1 LARSQLRVALA
12 LHREVLRQPKTM
24 NKLTRRIT
32 IKTQPLFNNVKS
44 ALAVTALACA
54 FFSTGSRA
62 VAGDASDKLAKPM
75 VEADEP
81 LKIHVFVQN
90 EFSDKY
96 LTPRGLVVE
105 DKGLVWQPLVVFLIN
120 LYSADSGFLTDA
132 TLAPGNW
139 ATVHSHRDG
148 PQKRN
153 WNEDDPFV
161 GLNLKFYKD
170 FELDTTYTAFVSENG
185 SFPTSTNLDV
195 KLTYHDHF
203 LPAGF
208 SINPYVEYFDELTN
222 KATVVLNSATSKK
235 GYYFQFGIDPTYTIK
250 TSFLPITI
258 ELPTYFSEVSDN
270 FYQKLDGTGGGSGVG
285 LFSSEIKASVPLNF
299 IPKSY
304 GHWTAYVGFQYDY
317 LSNAGVLDGNSVL
330 GTGTRTHDIYQFHSG
345 VQIFF

>member
-1 LARSQLRVALA
+1 MTSLFSIAKRTFAVAA
-12 LHREVLRQPKTM
+12 LT
-24 NKLTRRIT
+24 
-32 IKTQPLFNNVKS
+32 
-44 ALAVTALACA
+44 CA
-54 FFSTGSRA
+54 SFATGNHA
-62 VAGDASDKLAKPM
+62 VAGEAADKLAKPM
-75 VEADEP
+75 VEADTP
-81 LKIHVFVQN
+81 MKIHVFVQN

-105 DKGLVWQPLVVFLIN
+105 DKGVVWQPLVVFLIN
-120 LYSADSGFLTDA
+120 LYSADSGLLTDA

-185 SFPTSTNLDV
+185 SFPTSTNLDI

-203 LPAGF
+203 LGAF
-208 SINPYVEYFDELTN
+208 SINPYAEYFDELTN
-222 KATVVLNSATSKK
+222 KATVVLNPATSKK
-235 GYYFQFGIDPTYTIK
+235 GYYFQFGIDPTYTVK

-258 ELPTYFSEVSDN
+258 ELPTYFSVVSDH
-270 FYQKLDGTGGGSGVG
+270 FYQKLDGTGGGSGMGV
-285 LFSSEIKASVPLNF
+285 FSSEIKASVPLNF

-304 GHWTAYVGFQYDY
+304 GHWTAYTGFQYYY

-330 GTGTRTHDIYQFHSG
+330 GTGSREHNLFQFHTG